1 MAQSEGNSDVKFG
14 IALPMYDL
22 ETGRTLRLA
31 EMADFAQRAESLGY
45 DSIWAMD
52 HFWLENVGRRTGGHD
67 PLAILAY
74 LAAKTERIA
83 LGTLVVCNS
92 FRNVG
97 QLARETAA
105 LADAA
110 EDRLILG
117 LGCGWG
123 EAEHHAFG
131 FRFDHRV
138 DRLEETLSVLPA
150 LLGGER
156 RSIEGTQVQLRD
168 ANVLTTAAAP
178 ELWIAAF
185 GPRLLG
191 LAGKYADGWN
201 TAWHGPD
208 TSRFEREVGAL
219 RAAIQ
224 QAGRSLDAVTISVG
238 LWMLPVAG
246 EELDE
251 AERRALSIKPANA
264 PASWPDPLRERAVTG
279 TVDQVAGVVEDYIRL
294 GAKHI
299 IANPSVSPFSRFDPS
314 YIDRA
319 AAVLRKVKRL

>member
-1 MAQSEGNSDVKFG
+1 MAHSEGNTDVKFG

-22 ETGRTLRLA
+22 ESGRTLRLA

-52 HFWLENVGRRTGGHD
+52 HIWLENVGRRTGGHD
-67 PLAILAY
+67 PLVILAY
-74 LAAKTERIA
+74 LAARTTRIT

-123 EAEHHAFG
+123 EEEHHAFG

-138 DRLEETLSVLPA
+138 DRLEETLTVLPA
-150 LLGGER
+150 LLAGQR
-156 RSIEGTQVQLRD
+156 QDIEGSQVQLRG

-178 ELWIAAF
+178 PLWIAAF

-191 LAGKYADGWN
+191 LAGRFADGWN

-208 TSRFEREVGAL
+208 TARFEREVGAL
-219 RAAIQ
+219 RAAIE
-224 QAGRSLDAVTISVG
+224 QAGRNPDHVTVSVG
-238 LWMLPVAG
+238 LWMLPAAD
-246 EELDE
+246 EELDH

-279 TVDQVAGVVEDYIRL
+279 TVDQVAGVVEEYVRL

-299 IANPSVSPFSRFDPS
+299 IVNPSVSPFSHFDSS
-314 YIDRA
+314 YIERA
-319 AAVLRKVKRL
+319 AEVLRKVKGI